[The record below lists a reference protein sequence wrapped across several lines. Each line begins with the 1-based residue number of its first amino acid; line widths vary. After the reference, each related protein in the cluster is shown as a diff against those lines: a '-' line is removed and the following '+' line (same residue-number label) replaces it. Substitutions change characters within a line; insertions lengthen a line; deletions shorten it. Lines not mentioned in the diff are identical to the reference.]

1 VRRAATVVVVEDE
14 RGPRDR
20 RAGNF
25 AMGVL
30 AGFVLIAITVV
41 VVLVAVYGLPVG

>member
-1 VRRAATVVVVEDE
+1 MRRAATVVVVDDD

-20 RAGNF
+20 RVGNF

-30 AGFVLIAITVV
+30 AGFVLVAFTVV